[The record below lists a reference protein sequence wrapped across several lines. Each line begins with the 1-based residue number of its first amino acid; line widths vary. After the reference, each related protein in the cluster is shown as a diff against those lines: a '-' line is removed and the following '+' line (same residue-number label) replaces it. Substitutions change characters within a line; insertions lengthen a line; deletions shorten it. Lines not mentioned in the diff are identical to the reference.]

1 MLPILQ
7 DIVADASQ
15 TTFVIDGIDEC
26 SQPERASILKML
38 RQLTSCS
45 GSTLKIFF
53 SSREGV
59 VENIHKIFQ
68 TYQQLTMNC
77 EQANTDIATYITD
90 TIDQKI
96 EDGDLLLSDRQLRHE
111 ICDALIKGANGM

>member
-1 MLPILQ
+1 MLPVLQ
-7 DIVADASQ
+7 DIAADADK

-26 SQPERASILKML
+26 SRSERTFVLKTL
-38 RQLTSCS
+38 RQLISCS
-45 GSTLKIFF
+45 GSRLKIFF

-59 VENIHKIFQ
+59 VEDIDKIFES
-68 TYQQLTMNC
+68 YQQLTTNC
-77 EQANTDIATYITD
+77 EEANTDIKTYIKE

-96 EDGDLLLSDRQLRHE
+96 ECCDLVLGDDQLRHE